1 MTCFMK
7 LCLLTLLAGFM
18 TSGLLCAQSDPM
30 LYNPAAPADKEIR
43 ELLAKAKKEK
53 KNVLLMAGGNWCK
66 WCTEFDNFSK
76 NDRLVDSLLKAD
88 YLFYHLNYSPEN
100 RNTTIFARYGY
111 PQRFGFPVF
120 IVLDENGNRLH
131 TQKSGYL
138 EQGRSFSTRKVS
150 EFLTGWNRKALD
162 PSQY

>member
-1 MTCFMK
+1 
-7 LCLLTLLAGFM
+7 M
-18 TSGLLCAQSDPM
+18 TSGLLRAQSAPM
-30 LYNPAAPADKEIR
+30 LYNPAAPADQEIR

-53 KNVLLMAGGNWCK
+53 KHVLLMAGGNWCK
-66 WCTEFDNFSK
+66 WCTEFDSFSK
-76 NDRLVDSLLKAD
+76 NDRLVDSLLKTD

-100 RNTTIFARYGY
+100 RNTAIFARYGY

-120 IVLDENGNRLH
+120 IILDENGNRLH